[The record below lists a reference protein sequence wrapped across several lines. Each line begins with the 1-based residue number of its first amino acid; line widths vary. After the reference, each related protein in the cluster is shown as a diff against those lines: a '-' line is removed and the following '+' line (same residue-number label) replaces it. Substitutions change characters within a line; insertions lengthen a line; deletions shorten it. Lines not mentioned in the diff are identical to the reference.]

1 MNDPSNKKIWPSRA
15 EGGGDN
21 ALEASLEPPKQTGN
35 NVGGAERGAPAVG
48 GGGPQL
54 GGGANWGEPQLG
66 GEGPV
71 VGECPDVQAL
81 LGGSCIKLHP
91 RHLMGASE
99 ASWGL
104 GGPQG
109 GLWEDFGTDG
119 SKSVFVPLVY
129 WLLFFFL
136 GPSWAPPAGP
146 SSWWA
151 PPRRRRGR
159 LMLLGRRIGVL
170 LDGLGA
176 LVGAS
181 SSWAVRV
188 SDEGFA
194 TKRRRMRRL
203 RVYNS
208 LHNIG
213 NDPG

>member
-1 MNDPSNKKIWPSRA
+1 M
-15 EGGGDN
+15 
-21 ALEASLEPPKQTGN
+21 
-35 NVGGAERGAPAVG
+35 GGAPVG
-48 GGGPQL
+48 R
-54 GGGANWGEPQLG
+54 GGASCRGMSRRSSTAWGILHQIASP
-66 GEGPV
+66 
-71 VGECPDVQAL
+71 AL
-81 LGGSCIKLHP
+81 DG
-91 RHLMGASE
+91 
-99 ASWGL
+99 GL
-104 GGPQG
+104 GGLVGPRGGAQG

-151 PPRRRRGR
+151 PPRRCRGR

-181 SSWAVRV
+181 SSWAVKV